1 MPLTKDELIANLR
14 RAAIAVDVFEHPP
27 VHTVEEA
34 QALRGEIHGVHC
46 KNLFLKDKKDQ
57 LWLLVCEETAN
68 VNLKTVPERIG
79 AARLSFGRADLL
91 REALGIEPGSVTP
104 LAAVNDTAGRVKV
117 VLDRA
122 VATAAR
128 VCCHPLVNSA
138 TVALSSADLIRFLRA
153 IDHDPL
159 IADIVEPAA

>member
-1 MPLTKDELIANLR
+1 MPLTRDELIAKLR
-14 RAAIAVDVFEHPP
+14 QAAVAFEVFEHPP

-34 QALRGEIHGVHC
+34 QALRGEIDGVHC

-79 AARLSFGRADLL
+79 AARLSFGKADLL

-104 LAAVNDTAGRVKV
+104 LAAVNDATGRVKI
-117 VLDRA
+117 VLDPS

-128 VCCHPLVNSA
+128 VCCHPLVNTA
-138 TVALSSADLIRFLRA
+138 TVKLSSADLIRFLRSV
-153 IDHDPL
+153 DHEPL
-159 IADIVEPAA
+159 IADIVERAP